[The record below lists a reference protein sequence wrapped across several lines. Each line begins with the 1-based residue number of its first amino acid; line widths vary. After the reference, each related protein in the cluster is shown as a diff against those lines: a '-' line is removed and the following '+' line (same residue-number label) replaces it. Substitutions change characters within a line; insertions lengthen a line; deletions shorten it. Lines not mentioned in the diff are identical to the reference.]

1 MQTPGTHI
9 PSGAAAL
16 DSSMLLPP
24 VSALLLPPISPLVPP
39 DANLIKGG
47 IAASSGTMM
56 GGSTR
61 ADETLEQFGQH
72 LNKNFKELSGRT
84 SDFVATQAPRIQA
97 ARRNATAYINK
108 AASKAAHELGNAEN
122 RRSFV
127 QNYRKWL
134 LAGCGGFAGLLLVGW
149 GMAHHFASVK
159 ARTAVHDALQSA
171 NLLGMVQYDDVSAS
185 PLGSVSIYGVKW
197 HVAPDIDVQIA
208 SVNLSNIDRAH
219 TIPHHIDVQ
228 AKGME
233 IPVSKMVTHRVAMG
247 PSEDMIRSLARL
259 GYNTVTGTMDVG
271 YSLQES
277 QSDMTIHT
285 SGSLDGLGNWNMK
298 ADLGQVSARLLD
310 LSLLSQLAQGSQY
323 ANRLL
328 LLSALQD
335 LYRITLQNTEL
346 TVDATDGVKRAKEL
360 PDTPLPP
367 EETTE
372 EATAREQA
380 RLEEDARRKGLSAD
394 QAHIIA
400 LLQNNQL
407 THFTLKTDNENPIRV
422 AELANVSP
430 TNFILRTNAT
440 LSK

>member
-1 MQTPGTHI
+1 MQTPGTHT

-24 VSALLLPPISPLVPP
+24 NSALLLPPISPLVPP
-39 DANLIKGG
+39 SANLLKGG
-47 IAASSGTMM
+47 IAVSSGSMM

-61 ADETLEQFGQH
+61 ADETLDQLGQH

-84 SDFVATQAPRIQA
+84 SDFVVTQAPKIQA
-97 ARRNATAYINK
+97 ARRNATAYLN
-108 AASKAAHELGNAEN
+108 KAAHELGNAES

-134 LAGCGGFAGLLLVGW
+134 LAGCGGFAGLLMVGW
-149 GMAHHFASVK
+149 GMAHHFASAK

-185 PLGSVSIYGVKW
+185 PLGNVSIYGVKW
-197 HVAPDIDVQIA
+197 HVAPDIDIQIA
-208 SVNLSNIDRAH
+208 SVNLSNIDKAH
-219 TIPHHIDVQ
+219 SIPHHIDIQ
-228 AKGME
+228 AKGLD

-247 PSEDMIRSLARL
+247 PSEDMIRALARL
-259 GYNTVTGTMDVG
+259 GYATLTGTIDVG
-271 YSLQES
+271 YNLRDS
-277 QSDMTIHT
+277 QSDMAIHT
-285 SGSLDGLGNWNMK
+285 SGSLDGLGNWNLK
-298 ADLGQVSARLLD
+298 ADLGQVSPRLLD
-310 LSLLSQLAQGSQY
+310 LSLLSLLSQLGDSSHY
-323 ANRLL
+323 ANRFFLI
-328 LLSALQD
+328 SALQD

-367 EETTE
+367 EEATE

-380 RLEEDARRKGLSAD
+380 QLEEAARGRGLSAD

-400 LLQNNQL
+400 LLQSNKL
-407 THFTLKTDNENPIRV
+407 TYFTLKTDNKNPIRV
-422 AELANVSP
+422 ADLANISSP
-430 TNFILRTNAT
+430 DFLLRTNAT